1 MTIRRLTLTTALFLF
16 ATVPLLAE
24 ETIEVKPKAPPVPH
38 AAPASEV
45 VAAPARG
52 RPVDLAICLDTSG
65 SMNGLIDAARQK
77 LWAIVND
84 LALAQ
89 PSPELR
95 VSLVTFGNDGHDAA
109 QGWVQVQTSLT
120 SDLDLVSDKL
130 FKLTTNGGTELVGR
144 AIHTAMRDLEWS
156 KDEQALKI
164 VIVAGNES
172 ADQDREVT
180 YAMAC
185 KGAIE
190 RGVMVDAIFCGA
202 AAAPDAEGWRQ
213 VARLADGHFANI
225 DQQNGTIV
233 VATPFDE
240 ALAKLSASINGTYL
254 PYGAQGAWSCENQQR
269 QDANA
274 AGASSGAAAGRAA
287 SKASFS
293 QHQHQHR
300 RGADLDRSF
309 HHG

>member
-1 MTIRRLTLTTALFLF
+1 
-16 ATVPLLAE
+16 
-24 ETIEVKPKAPPVPH
+24 
-38 AAPASEV
+38 
-45 VAAPARG
+45 
-52 RPVDLAICLDTSG
+52 
-65 SMNGLIDAARQK
+65 
-77 LWAIVND
+77 
-84 LALAQ
+84 
-89 PSPELR
+89 
-95 VSLVTFGNDGHDAA
+95 
-109 QGWVQVQTSLT
+109 
-120 SDLDLVSDKL
+120 
-130 FKLTTNGGTELVGR
+130 
-144 AIHTAMRDLEWS
+144 
-156 KDEQALKI
+156 
-164 VIVAGNES
+164 
-172 ADQDREVT
+172 
-180 YAMAC
+180 MAC

-287 SKASFS
+287 SKASFNYRNGHWDLVDATADKEFDLS
-293 QHQHQHR
+293 KVEDEDLPEDLRKLSVEER
-300 RGADLDRSF
+300 RKVIEGKRAERAKIQGEIAELSKKRQAFLDKAVKEAGGSADAAFDTAVRRAIREQARSKGF
-309 HHG
+309 TFSDK